1 MGPTTAVP
9 PPSSDVK
16 DDGDESIYVD
26 PSSIEKTSD
35 HQEAE
40 KNPVSNLNVQGFMMS
55 LCNQDNINFEE
66 VRVVTPGV
74 VSVMGTNRSPNGQPP
89 AVEGSNDTSV
99 APIVAHLAP
108 DEADVEALLQDRLA
122 TMVMPVV
129 EKVEER
135 MRQQQQQLNQTG
147 MSPVRDDNIMVAE
160 EVKNVSRPQDGS
172 KKGRNW
178 MIGFILLL
186 AVGAGVLFWLLQQD
200 NDTKQSQPAST
211 QDPTAAPV
219 DAPSQ
224 SPSFG
229 PVPLET
235 LMQELRSWIAPTE
248 ADELPFMDP
257 SSPQSQALAWLQ
269 DDPITQT
276 PGRSTRTVLE
286 RYALAV
292 LYYTTAG
299 PSWRVDFLSRDDAC
313 TWHSGSVDVTGK
325 SPQLLVGVNIYGM
338 YCALDGESID
348 VLVLM
353 DNHLTGPLP
362 WEFFLLSNLG
372 YVNMNMNSLSGT
384 FPSQIS
390 NLTNLEVFVVG
401 DNRFT
406 GTLPT
411 SVGQLS
417 KLSYF
422 HTYNN
427 LLTGMIPSELGQ
439 MTSLSSVYFDN
450 NSFVGSVEE
459 SLCGRQWSNLGF
471 DCAEVDCS
479 CCTLCCY
486 DNQTQCG

>member
-1 MGPTTAVP
+1 M
-9 PPSSDVK
+9 
-16 DDGDESIYVD
+16 
-26 PSSIEKTSD
+26 
-35 HQEAE
+35 
-40 KNPVSNLNVQGFMMS
+40 
-55 LCNQDNINFEE
+55 
-66 VRVVTPGV
+66 
-74 VSVMGTNRSPNGQPP
+74 
-89 AVEGSNDTSV
+89 
-99 APIVAHLAP
+99 
-108 DEADVEALLQDRLA
+108 
-122 TMVMPVV
+122 
-129 EKVEER
+129 
-135 MRQQQQQLNQTG
+135 
-147 MSPVRDDNIMVAE
+147 
-160 EVKNVSRPQDGS
+160 
-172 KKGRNW
+172 
-178 MIGFILLL
+178 
-186 AVGAGVLFWLLQQD
+186 LFWLLKVD
-200 NDTKQSQPAST
+200 DTKQSQPALRE
-211 QDPTAAPV
+211 DPTAAPV

-224 SPSFG
+224 TPSFS

-235 LMQELRSWIAPTE
+235 LMEELRSWIAPTE

-257 SSPQSQALAWLQ
+257 TSPQSQALVWLQ
-269 DDPITQT
+269 DDPITQA

-292 LYYTTAG
+292 LYYSTSG

-313 TWHSGSVDVTGK
+313 TWNMGTVDVTGK
-325 SPQLLVGVNIYGM
+325 SPQLLVGVDIYGM

-353 DNHLTGPLP
+353 DNNLAGPLP

-372 YVNMNMNSLSGT
+372 YVNMNLNSFSGT
-384 FPSQIS
+384 FPAQIS

-427 LLTGMIPSELGQ
+427 LLTGMVPSELSQ
-439 MTSLSSVYFDN
+439 MTALSSVYFTT
-450 NSFVGSVEE
+450 NSFTGSVEE
-459 SLCGRQWSNLGF
+459 SLCGRKWSNLGF

-486 DNQTQCG
+486 DNQTQCGG

>member
-1 MGPTTAVP
+1 MGPKTNV
-9 PPSSDVK
+9 PSSAAVA
-16 DDGDESIYVD
+16 EHVD
-26 PSSIEKTSD
+26 ASIEKTKGTHGISLAIEE
-35 HQEAE
+35 HQEPE
-40 KNPVSNLNVQGFMMS
+40 KNHDNLNSIGNMMS
-55 LCNQDNINFEE
+55 VGTQDNVNLEE
-66 VRVVTPGV
+66 VPVVSPGV
-74 VSVMGTNRSPNGQPP
+74 VSVPGTHGPDDHPI
-89 AVEGSNDTSV
+89 VEGNGTSDV
-99 APIVAHLAP
+99 LIEAHLAP
-108 DEADVEALLQDRLA
+108 DEADVEALLKERLA

-129 EKVEER
+129 QEVEER
-135 MRQQQQQLNQTG
+135 MRQQTRVSLTK
-147 MSPVRDDNIMVAE
+147 DDDIMVAE
-160 EVKNVSRPQDGS
+160 EVKNVSSPQDAS
-172 KKGRNW
+172 KKRRNW
-178 MIGFILLL
+178 LIAFVLLL
-186 AVGAGVLFWLLQQD
+186 AGGGGVLFGLLKVD
-200 NDTKQSQPAST
+200 DTKSSQPALRE
-211 QDPTAAPV
+211 DPTAAPV

-224 SPSFG
+224 APSFS

-235 LMQELRSWIAPTE
+235 LMEELRSWIAPTE

-257 SSPQSQALAWLQ
+257 TSPQSQALVWLQ
-269 DDPITQT
+269 DDPITQA

-292 LYYTTAG
+292 LYYSTSG

-313 TWHSGSVDVTGK
+313 TWNMGTVDVTGK
-325 SPQLLVGVNIYGM
+325 SPQLLVGVDIYGM

-353 DNHLTGPLP
+353 DNNLAGPLP

-372 YVNMNMNSLSGT
+372 YVNMNLNSFSGT

-401 DNRFT
+401 DNRFS

-427 LLTGMIPSELGQ
+427 LLTGMIPSELSQ
-439 MTSLSSVYFDN
+439 MTALSSVYFTT
-450 NSFVGSVEE
+450 NSFTGSVEE
-459 SLCGRQWSNLGF
+459 SLCVRKWSNLGF
-471 DCAEVDCS
+471 DCAEVACS

-486 DNQTQCG
+486 DNQTQCGG